1 MRTRE
6 QFHKLIDDIKDEE
19 SLKSY
24 YSLIQ
29 RLQKSQTGNLWNR
42 LTDLEKEE
50 LLISYDESFDSN
62 NLISHDQVKEQH
74 KKWLKP

>member
-1 MRTRE
+1 MHTRE
-6 QFHKLIDDIKDEE
+6 RFHKLIDDIKDEE

-29 RLQKSQTGNLWNR
+29 HLQKRQPGNLWN
-42 LTDLEKEE
+42 DLSDSEKEE
-50 LLISYDESFDSN
+50 LLISYDESFDTN
-62 NLISHDQVKEQH
+62 NLISHDQVKVQH